1 VRMDLR
7 SIGDA
12 TNRMLALAVQRETR
26 TIPIVFAAR
35 TPSPPRRATRP
46 AEWED
51 RFSPGHRVS
60 YAEFIGIYRISHRSS
75 FGSHGK
81 HRRCQETQERVGFGG
96 AIRQDRLEHNAP
108 DWPLPAGPGPGQAR
122 RGCLAVPRSGRG
134 TSVPML
140 PLRPCLP
147 TFAPFPPSGPDW
159 LHEIKH
165 DGYRMLALR
174 DGDRVRLISR
184 SRVDW
189 TCGFPMI
196 VAAVQALAARSCLID
211 GEVITCDGD
220 GLADFQLLRRRQN
233 TDPAIL
239 CAFDL
244 LGVDGR
250 DLRDEPLEERKAE
263 LARML
268 VDSRPA
274 VAASSRTRARSSL
287 STRASS
293 DARVL

>member
-1 VRMDLR
+1 
-7 SIGDA
+7 
-12 TNRMLALAVQRETR
+12 
-26 TIPIVFAAR
+26 
-35 TPSPPRRATRP
+35 
-46 AEWED
+46 
-51 RFSPGHRVS
+51 
-60 YAEFIGIYRISHRSS
+60 
-75 FGSHGK
+75 
-81 HRRCQETQERVGFGG
+81 
-96 AIRQDRLEHNAP
+96 
-108 DWPLPAGPGPGQAR
+108 
-122 RGCLAVPRSGRG
+122 
-134 TSVPML
+134 ML

-147 TFAPFPPSGPDW
+147 TFAPFPPSGPEW

-174 DGDRVRLISR
+174 EGDRVRLISR
-184 SRVDW
+184 SGVDW

-196 VAAVQALAARSCLID
+196 VASVQALAVRNCLID
-211 GEVITCDGD
+211 GEVITCNGD
-220 GLADFQLLRRRQN
+220 GLADLQLLRWRQN

-293 DARVL
+293 DTRVL